1 MKFRVEDIPEGGR
14 EETFT
19 QDENWLDDRLTGER
33 ERSFHFV
40 GPINVR
46 LVLSRSG
53 KIVTVKSR
61 IEARV
66 DWVCARCLEPFSRIL
81 KSEYTISLKP
91 RPDSL
96 PPEEVEL
103 RREDLETEFYVG
115 EEVHLS
121 PSVQD
126 QVLLAIPQKALCR
139 EECRGLCPKCGK
151 NLNREACHCQNEA
164 VDPRLEPLKN
174 FRVN

>member
-1 MKFRVEDIPEGGR
+1 MKFRVEDIPEKGR

-19 QDENWLDDRLTGER
+19 QDENWLDDRLAGER
-33 ERSFHFV
+33 ERTFHFA
-40 GPINVR
+40 GPISVR
-46 LVLSRSG
+46 LALSRSG

-66 DWVCARCLEPFSRIL
+66 DWVCARCLEPFSRAL
-81 KSEYTISLKP
+81 KSEYTVSLKP

-96 PPEEVEL
+96 PPEEAEL
-103 RREDLETEFYVG
+103 SREDLETEFYAG
-115 EEVHLS
+115 EEINLT

-126 QVLLAIPQKALCR
+126 QVLLAIPQKAVCR

-151 NLNREACHCQNEA
+151 NLNREGCQCQDEA
-164 VDPRLEPLKN
+164 VDPRLEPLKK
-174 FRVN
+174 FRIN